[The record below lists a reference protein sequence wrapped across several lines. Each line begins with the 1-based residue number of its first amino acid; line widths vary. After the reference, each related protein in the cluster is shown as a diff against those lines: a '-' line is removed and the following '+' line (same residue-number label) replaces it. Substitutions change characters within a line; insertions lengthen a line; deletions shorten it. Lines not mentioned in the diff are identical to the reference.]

1 MVSQDLLVSGQ
12 DLKSIVS
19 SDQYA
24 WGDLEISWEMVQAK
38 FDGITF
44 QQIKEPIEFPLY
56 LLCKIQWQTKHRE
69 CTVVR
74 SGHLQ
79 GRTETPPGPR
89 ARSLNGPPSQDCR
102 NFFIIYMELSRKGS
116 WIRGISRNFGRGR
129 VRTYEK

>member
-69 CTVVR
+69 CTVVG
-74 SGHLQ
+74 SGHLPLYTVTAGLALVHGTKASNREPQ
-79 GRTETPPGPR
+79 
-89 ARSLNGPPSQDCR
+89 L
-102 NFFIIYMELSRKGS
+102 
-116 WIRGISRNFGRGR
+116 IRF
-129 VRTYEK
+129 